1 MFAVIGVQLFKGKF
15 FSCSDLSKMT
25 EEECQGQYVEYENND
40 INYPIVKERE
50 WKRNDFH
57 YDDVAKAMLT
67 LFVVS
72 TFEGWPGILYVS
84 IDSHDEDMGPIH
96 NYRPIVAI
104 FYFIYIIIIAFF
116 MINIFVGF
124 VIVTF
129 QNEGESAYKNC
140 ELDKNQVSFFFQH
153 CLIV

>member
-1 MFAVIGVQLFKGKF
+1 MIYKDN
-15 FSCSDLSKMT
+15 DL
-25 EEECQGQYVEYENND
+25 
-40 INYPIVKERE
+40 NYPIVEERK

-72 TFEGWPGILYVS
+72 TFEGWPDILYVS
-84 IDSHDEDMGPIH
+84 IDYHTEDVGPIY

-140 ELDKNQVSFFFQH
+140 ELDKNQVDKTKTLLNVVLFRGKQRYLSFF
-153 CLIV
+153 LSATA